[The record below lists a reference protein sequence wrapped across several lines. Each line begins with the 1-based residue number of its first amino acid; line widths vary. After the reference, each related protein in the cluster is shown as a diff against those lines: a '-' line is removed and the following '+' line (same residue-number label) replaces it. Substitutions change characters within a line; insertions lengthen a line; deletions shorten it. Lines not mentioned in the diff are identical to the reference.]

1 MHRMVTARDTGSKVS
16 TFRKHTNSY
25 LSNFGTTITLRRS
38 TTTEDSMGRMTVIS
52 TTTSTISADVQ
63 WVTKQDLQ
71 HLNMGEVAIGD
82 GMLFVKYN
90 ADVELED
97 EFDYG
102 SIRYR
107 ITSQIEGE
115 LVRGNVDYKGYLF
128 QKNAQS

>member
-1 MHRMVTARDTGSKVS
+1 MVTARDTGSKVS

-128 QKNAQS
+128 TKNVQT